1 MKKIHLICLA
11 FVWVTILAISLFM
24 TDLYYNMIS
33 DPQEKIKISVNIWA
47 FVATISGAFIIFYMN
62 KLAEF
67 ESLKQ
72 KK

>member
-1 MKKIHLICLA
+1 
-11 FVWVTILAISLFM
+11 
-24 TDLYYNMIS
+24 MIS